1 MKIRRRP
8 SYPSIAVERLTFQL
22 NLPKEDQPQNIL
34 EQIVWYKDGEIEK
47 ERESFPLH
55 RLQKQLQVAPPVKD
69 FRGALVKCPHPIALI
84 AEVKKASPS
93 KGLLRE
99 DFDAVE
105 IAIAYSL
112 GGADAL
118 SVLTD
123 QNFFQGSFE
132 NLARV
137 REAVPLPTLC
147 KDFILSPYQI
157 YKARCYGADAIL
169 LIVAAL
175 SDQDLKYLGK
185 IARSLGMAVLVE
197 VHDLEE
203 LDRALALEDLD
214 LLGINNRNLED
225 FTVDLHTTKQLMDQ
239 RREILQKR
247 DILVVS
253 ESGIHHPEDLV
264 FLAKQGVRAVLVGES
279 LVTQTDPKQAVLNL
293 LLRNP

>member
-1 MKIRRRP
+1 MRIRRRP
-8 SYPSIAVERLTFQL
+8 SRSSIAVERLTFQI
-22 NLPKEDQPQNIL
+22 NLPQEDQPQNIL
-34 EQIVWYKDGEIEK
+34 EQIVWHKDGEIEK
-47 ERESFPLH
+47 ERESFPLQ
-55 RLQKQLQVAPPVKD
+55 RLQKQLHGAPPIQD
-69 FRGALVKCPHPIALI
+69 FRGALAQSPHPVALI

-105 IAIAYSL
+105 IARAYDQ

-123 QNFFQGSFE
+123 EKFFQGSFE

-137 REAVPLPTLC
+137 REGVPRPTLC

-157 YKARCYGADAIL
+157 YKARRHGADAIL
-169 LIVAAL
+169 LIVAVL

-203 LDRALALEDLD
+203 LDRALGLKDLD

-225 FTVDLHTTKQLMDQ
+225 FSVDLQTTKQLLDQ

-247 DILVVS
+247 DILIVS

-264 FLAKQGVRAVLVGES
+264 FLAEQGVRAVLVGES
-279 LVTQTDPKQAVLNL
+279 LITQTDPKKAVLNL

>member
-8 SYPSIAVERLTFQL
+8 SHSSISVERLTFHL
-22 NLPKEDQPQNIL
+22 NIPPEDQPQNIL
-34 EQIVWYKDGEIEK
+34 EQIVWHKDGEIQQ
-47 ERESFPLH
+47 ERESLPLQ
-55 RLQKQLQVAPPVKD
+55 RLQKQLQVAPPIRD
-69 FRGALVKCPHPIALI
+69 FRGALAQSPHPVALI

-105 IAIAYSL
+105 IAQAYDW

-123 QNFFQGSFE
+123 QKFFQGSFE

-137 REAVPLPTLC
+137 REAVARPTLC

-157 YKARCYGADAIL
+157 YKARCHGADAIL
-169 LIVAAL
+169 LIVAVL
-175 SDQDLKYLGK
+175 SDQDLKHLSK
-185 IARSLGMAVLVE
+185 IARNLGMAVLVE
-197 VHDLEE
+197 VHDLVE

-225 FTVDLHTTKQLMDQ
+225 FTVDLHTTKQLLDQ

-247 DILVVS
+247 DILIVS

-264 FLAKQGVRAVLVGES
+264 FLAQQGVRAVLVGES
-279 LVTQTDPKQAVLNL
+279 LVTQADPKQAVLNL
-293 LLRNP
+293 LLRNS

>member
-8 SYPSIAVERLTFQL
+8 SHSSIAVERLTFQL
-22 NLPKEDQPQNIL
+22 NIPKEDHPQNIL
-34 EQIVWYKDGEIEK
+34 EEIVWYKDGEIEK
-47 ERESFPLH
+47 ERESFPIK
-55 RLQKQLQVAPPVKD
+55 RLQKQLQVAPPVQD
-69 FRGALVKCPHPIALI
+69 FRGALVQSPHPVALI

-105 IAIAYSL
+105 IATAYHL

-137 REAVPLPTLC
+137 REAVPRPTLC
-147 KDFILSPYQI
+147 KDFILSPYQL
-157 YKARCYGADAIL
+157 YKARCHGADAIL
-169 LIVAAL
+169 LIVAVL

-185 IARSLGMAVLVE
+185 IARGLGMAVLVE

-225 FTVDLHTTKQLMDQ
+225 FTVDLDTTKQLLDQ

-264 FLAKQGVRAVLVGES
+264 FLSKQGVRAVLVGES
-279 LVTQTDPKQAVLNL
+279 LVTQADPKQAVLNL

>member
-1 MKIRRRP
+1 MRIRRRP
-8 SYPSIAVERLTFQL
+8 SYPSISVERLTFQL
-22 NLPKEDQPQNIL
+22 NLPKEDQAQNIL

-47 ERESFPLH
+47 EREFFPIA
-55 RLQKQLQVAPPVKD
+55 RLKKQLHVAPPVQD
-69 FRGALVKCPHPIALI
+69 FRGALVESPHPVALI
-84 AEVKKASPS
+84 AEIKKASPS

-105 IAIAYSL
+105 IAIAYDQ

-137 REAVPLPTLC
+137 REAVPRPTLC

-157 YKARCYGADAIL
+157 YKARSHGADAIL
-169 LIVAAL
+169 LIVAVL

-225 FTVDLHTTKQLMDQ
+225 FTVDLDTTKQLLDQ

-253 ESGIHHPEDLV
+253 ESGIYHPEDLV
-264 FLAKQGVRAVLVGES
+264 FLSKQGVRAVLVGES
-279 LVTQTDPKQAVLNL
+279 LITQADPKQAVLNL

>member
-8 SYPSIAVERLTFQL
+8 SHSSIAVERLTFQL
-22 NLPKEDQPQNIL
+22 NIPKEDHAQNIL

-47 ERESFPLH
+47 ERESFPIK
-55 RLQKQLQVAPPVKD
+55 RLQKQLQVAPQIRD
-69 FRGALVKCPHPIALI
+69 FRGVLVKSPHPVALI

-105 IAIAYSL
+105 IATAYDL

-118 SVLTD
+118 SILTD

-137 REAVPLPTLC
+137 REAVPRPTLC
-147 KDFILSPYQI
+147 KDFILSPYQL
-157 YKARCYGADAIL
+157 YKARCHGADAIL
-169 LIVAAL
+169 LIVAVL

-185 IARSLGMAVLVE
+185 IARGLGMAVLVE

-225 FTVDLHTTKQLMDQ
+225 FTVDLDTTKQLLDQ

-253 ESGIHHPEDLV
+253 ESGIYHPEDLV

-279 LVTQTDPKQAVLNL
+279 LVTQADPKQAVLNL

>member
-1 MKIRRRP
+1 
-8 SYPSIAVERLTFQL
+8 
-22 NLPKEDQPQNIL
+22 
-34 EQIVWYKDGEIEK
+34 
-47 ERESFPLH
+47 
-55 RLQKQLQVAPPVKD
+55 
-69 FRGALVKCPHPIALI
+69 
-84 AEVKKASPS
+84 
-93 KGLLRE
+93 LRE
-99 DFDAVE
+99 DFDALE
-105 IAIAYSL
+105 IAQSYAE

-123 QNFFQGSFE
+123 EKFFQGSFE

-137 REAVPLPTLC
+137 REAVPRPALC

-157 YKARCYGADAIL
+157 YKARSHGADAIL
-169 LIVAAL
+169 LIVAVL

-203 LDRALALEDLD
+203 LDRALALKDLD

-225 FTVDLHTTKQLMDQ
+225 FTVDLRTTKHLLDQ

-279 LVTQTDPKQAVLNL
+279 LITQTDPKQAVLNL

>member
-55 RLQKQLQVAPPVKD
+55 RLQKQLQVAPPIQD

-105 IAIAYSL
+105 IAIAYGL

-185 IARSLGMAVLVE
+185 IARSLGIAVLVE

-247 DILVVS
+247 GILVVS

-264 FLAKQGVRAVLVGES
+264 FLAEQGVRAVLVGES
-279 LVTQTDPKQAVLNL
+279 LVTQTDAKQAVLNL